1 MPLVFTIVGL
11 TILMNFQREM
21 IRSYL
26 SGWKN
31 SFNYSKRTNRKTFF
45 QFFFIDILFPLLLP
59 LFLLAIATKKQ
70 LDFNDFWLFFYA
82 TYNFI
87 AIFPR
92 LGICARR
99 VKDTG
104 KSTNWMLF
112 LFVPIVGWLIL
123 LIIFLQESMPDS
135 QKTLE
140 QTIPIKLIRNEFDQ
154 NESSNN
160 IESKIEEIKRLK
172 DKGIISE
179 EEYEKMRKN
188 TLGL

>member
-1 MPLVFTIVGL
+1 MLLLFFILVL
-11 TILMNFQREM
+11 ILLISGES
-21 IRSYL
+21 IRSSYL
-26 SGWKN
+26 SGWEN

-45 QFFFIDILFPLLLP
+45 QFFFIDILFLFPLLLFAITYDGDGSDFDP
-59 LFLLAIATKKQ
+59 LGQKVLLFLT
-70 LDFNDFWLFFYA
+70 

-87 AIFPR
+87 ATFPR

-112 LFVPIVGWLIL
+112 TFIPIVGWLIL
-123 LIIFLQESMPDS
+123 LIIFLQESMTDS

-140 QTIPIKLIRNEFDQ
+140 QTIPIKLIRNESDK

-160 IESKIEEIKRLK
+160 IESKIEELNRL
-172 DKGIISE
+172 
-179 EEYEKMRKN
+179 
-188 TLGL
+188 

>member
-1 MPLVFTIVGL
+1 
-11 TILMNFQREM
+11 M

-26 SGWKN
+26 FGWKN

-45 QFFFIDILFPLLLP
+45 QFFLIDLSFPLLLP
-59 LFLLAIATKKQ
+59 LLLIWNTTYYQTYLNPFWVYFLV
-70 LDFNDFWLFFYA
+70 FY
-82 TYNFI
+82 NII
-87 AIFPR
+87 AILPR

-140 QTIPIKLIRNEFDQ
+140 QTIPIKLISNESNQ

-160 IESKIEEIKRLK
+160 IASKIEELNSLK
-172 DKGIISE
+172 EQGIISE

>member
-1 MPLVFTIVGL
+1 MTLLFTIVVL
-11 TILMNFQREM
+11 ILLIKFQRGI

-45 QFFFIDILFPLLLP
+45 QFFLIDLSFPLLLP
-59 LFLLAIATKKQ
+59 ILLIWNTTYYQ
-70 LDFNDFWLFFYA
+70 TDLNPFWGYLLL
-82 TYNFI
+82 YNFP

-112 LFVPIVGWLIL
+112 TFIPIVGWIIL
-123 LIIFLQESMPDS
+123 FIIFLQESMPES
-135 QKTLE
+135 QKTIE
-140 QTIPIKLIRNEFDQ
+140 QTIPIKLLSNESSQ
-154 NESSNN
+154 NESSND
-160 IESKIEEIKRLK
+160 IESKIEELNRLK
-172 DKGIISE
+172 EKGIISE

>member
-1 MPLVFTIVGL
+1 
-11 TILMNFQREM
+11 M

-31 SFNYSKRTNRKTFF
+31 YINTSKRTNRKTFWSF
-45 QFFFIDILFPLLLP
+45 VFIDLLIMIFTALCGIFFSFVDKYPFLQMFELIVGILFFVLVNGNIVAMP
-59 LFLLAIATKKQ
+59 A
-70 LDFNDFWLFFYA
+70 
-82 TYNFI
+82 
-87 AIFPR
+87 R
-92 LGICARR
+92 ICISARR

-123 LIIFLQESMPDS
+123 LIIFLQESMTDS

-140 QTIPIKLIRNEFDQ
+140 QTIPIKLISNDSDQ
-154 NESSNN
+154 NEISNN
-160 IESKIEEIKRLK
+160 IASKIEELNSLK
-172 DKGIISE
+172 EKGIISE

>member
-1 MPLVFTIVGL
+1 MKLENT
-11 TILMNFQREM
+11 M
-21 IRSYL
+21 IGPYL
-26 SGWKN
+26 SGWQ
-31 SFNYSKRTNRKTFF
+31 NYINTSKRTNRKTFWSF
-45 QFFFIDILFPLLLP
+45 VFIDLLILIFTALCGTRFGYILP
-59 LFLLAIATKKQ
+59 ADYWFSWII
-70 LDFNDFWLFFYA
+70 NNLFFVLLIGNMVA
-82 TYNFI
+82 MPARI
-87 AIFPR
+87 S
-92 LGICARR
+92 ICARR

-140 QTIPIKLIRNEFDQ
+140 QTIPIKLISNESDQ

-160 IESKIEEIKRLK
+160 IESKIEELNRLK
-172 DKGIISE
+172 EKGIISE
-179 EEYEKMRKN
+179 EEYEKMRKK

>member
-1 MPLVFTIVGL
+1 MPLLFTIVGL
-11 TILMNFQREM
+11 SILMNFQREM

-45 QFFFIDILFPLLLP
+45 QFGFIDLLFPLLLP
-59 LFLLAIATKKQ
+59 LLLLAIATKLQ
-70 LDFNDFWLFFYA
+70 SEINVFWLYFYT
-82 TYNFI
+82 TYNII
-87 AIFPR
+87 ATFPR

-112 LFVPIVGWLIL
+112 LFVPIVGWIIL

-140 QTIPIKLIRNEFDQ
+140 QTIPIKLIRNESSQ
-154 NESSNN
+154 GQSSNDLT
-160 IESKIEEIKRLK
+160 SKIEELNKLK
-172 DKGIISE
+172 EKGMITN